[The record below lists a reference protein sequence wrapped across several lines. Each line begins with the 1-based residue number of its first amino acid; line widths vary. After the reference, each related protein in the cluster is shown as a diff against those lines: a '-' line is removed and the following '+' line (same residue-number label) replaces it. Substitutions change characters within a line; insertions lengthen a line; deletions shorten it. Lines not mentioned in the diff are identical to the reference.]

1 MTTYFGLLKKSQVL
15 EQLLRLSGHA
25 SARELELQRLE
36 REKSRAD
43 CVHARVFADLA
54 LFQTQFVDAQKCA
67 LELLEQLTA
76 VCLAGPGERQDTGGS
91 ESGAASEERT
101 LRDLQRVMA
110 SSSSNARTSTVTP
123 GSDADAVSVETQVL
137 RSVGRDRVRQLKDML
152 RNYERQLVGLEGEL
166 SRAVHSR

>member
-1 MTTYFGLLKKSQVL
+1 MSMTTYFSLLKKSQVL

-54 LFQTQFVDAQKCA
+54 LFQTQYVDAQKCS
-67 LELLEQLTA
+67 LELLEQLT
-76 VCLAGPGERQDTGGS
+76 VLCLAGSVDQQDGG
-91 ESGAASEERT
+91 GAESEEQT
-101 LRDLQRVMA
+101 LRDLHRVMA
-110 SSSSNARTSTVTP
+110 ASSNSSSSTTSTP
-123 GSDADAVSVETQVL
+123 SSSGADAVSVETQAL
-137 RSVGRDRVRQLKDML
+137 RSVGRDRVRQLKEVM
-152 RNYERQLVGLEGEL
+152 RNYERQLVGLEAEL

>member
-1 MTTYFGLLKKSQVL
+1 MSMTTYFSLLKKSQVL

-54 LFQTQFVDAQKCA
+54 LQTQYVDAQKCS
-67 LELLEQLTA
+67 LELLEQLT
-76 VCLAGPGERQDTGGS
+76 VLCLAGSVDQQDGG
-91 ESGAASEERT
+91 GAESEEQT
-101 LRDLQRVMA
+101 LRDLHRVMA
-110 SSSSNARTSTVTP
+110 ASSNSSSTTTSTP
-123 GSDADAVSVETQVL
+123 SSSGADAVSVETQAL
-137 RSVGRDRVRQLKDML
+137 RSVGRDRVRQLKEVM
-152 RNYERQLVGLEGEL
+152 RNYERQLVGLEAEL